1 MSNGSY
7 VRRAGT
13 TEVVLVPML
22 EASEDHVERLL
33 AEVER
38 LRMALARY
46 GRHDDT
52 CALLG
57 PLRGGKAMPC
67 NCGYAAARATPGDPT
82 GDPP

>member
-33 AEVER
+33 AENER
-38 LRMALARY
+38 LRRALFRY
-46 GRHDDT
+46 GDHDDECLKFDARCDDCVT
-52 CALLG
+52 CT
-57 PLRGGKAMPC
+57 
-67 NCGYAAARATPGDPT
+67 CGYDAALNKAKNE
-82 GDPP
+82 